1 MKINHSF
8 YRISAEEDVF
18 NRYYHKP
25 LTSESVKT
33 YSVAEIYRRLK
44 KKNPKSMRNISVQRP
59 AQTLSPIGIE
69 HIHTRYGNLYRM
81 VSRPSQEFIEYYLYS
96 GVCEPL
102 FGI

>member
-1 MKINHSF
+1 
-8 YRISAEEDVF
+8 
-18 NRYYHKP
+18 
-25 LTSESVKT
+25 
-33 YSVAEIYRRLK
+33 
-44 KKNPKSMRNISVQRP
+44 MRNISVQRP